1 MLFCRQMIFNEVVE
15 TEGIAIEFNYSRDNF
30 LIEKTETLNKIKENN
45 YTVTLLWFT
54 SCLWFSFVS

>member
-1 MLFCRQMIFNEVVE
+1 MIFNEVVE

-30 LIEKTETLNKIKENN
+30 LIMKTEILNKIKGKN
-45 YTVTLLWFT
+45 YIITLLWFT